1 MSNFAANL
9 KALRAKKSLKQEDL
23 VVLVGITSS
32 TLSNYEVGKTEPN
45 LDTLVNF
52 SNSLGVSV
60 DVLLNG
66 DASLIA
72 KIADG
77 KKQGIASLNASLHA
91 SLTGRNYPEIP
102 DGTASDVSERM
113 LAMYN
118 RVPSVV
124 TVDRAGNDSITYVP
138 LRARAGYLAGFQDPE
153 FISTLPTYSFPGM
166 QNATFRMWEI
176 EGHSMI
182 PTFDDSDIIIGRFIE
197 NLSQIR
203 NDRVHIIVTKN
214 DGILIKRVLNRSVTD
229 GKLILNSDNQK
240 DPRDYPPIVIGV
252 EEVLEVW
259 YGVAKFT
266 RQMRAPGEMY
276 NKLIDLEAR
285 LTLLEHTKRT

>member
-1 MSNFAANL
+1 MNNFKEVL
-9 KALRAKKSLKQEDL
+9 QSLRKEKGLNQDELATSL
-23 VVLVGITSS
+23 GISRATVSD
-32 TLSNYEVGKTEPN
+32 YERGRSQPD
-45 LDTLVNF
+45 LDTLLKTATF
-52 SNSLGVSV
+52 FGISV
-60 DVLLNG
+60 DQLLGSVHPFQEEKAEKKRKNVHLNVHPTVHPTDNLNG
-66 DASLIA
+66 S
-72 KIADG
+72 
-77 KKQGIASLNASLHA
+77 
-91 SLTGRNYPEIP
+91 T
-102 DGTASDVSERM
+102 DVNERM
-113 LAMYN
+113 MAMYN
-118 RVPSVV
+118 RVPAVV
-124 TVDRAGNDSITYVP
+124 TVDRSGNDSITYVP

-203 NDRVHIIVTKN
+203 NDRVHIVVTKN

-285 LTLLEHTKRT
+285 LTLLEHSKRT